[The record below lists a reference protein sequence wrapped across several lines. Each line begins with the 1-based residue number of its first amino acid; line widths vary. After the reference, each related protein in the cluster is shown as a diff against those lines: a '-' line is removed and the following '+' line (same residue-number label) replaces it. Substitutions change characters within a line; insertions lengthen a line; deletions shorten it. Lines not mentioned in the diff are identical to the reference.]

1 MTEIMIITII
11 VGSII
16 IIAGGAY
23 LAVLLI
29 RGTRP
34 VIRLMITKAGFGA
47 VPCPR
52 CGSALPRLHTPKP
65 LKQGG
70 GFFCPNCGCE
80 VDRVGRE
87 AAT

>member
-1 MTEIMIITII
+1 VADTIII
-11 VGSII
+11 VGL
-16 IIAGGAY
+16 IIAIACIAY
-23 LAVLLI
+23 LVVLWI

-34 VIRLMITKAGFGA
+34 IIRVTIMKGKWGFGA

-65 LKQGG
+65 INQGG

-80 VDRVGRE
+80 VDRLGRE
-87 AAT
+87 ISK